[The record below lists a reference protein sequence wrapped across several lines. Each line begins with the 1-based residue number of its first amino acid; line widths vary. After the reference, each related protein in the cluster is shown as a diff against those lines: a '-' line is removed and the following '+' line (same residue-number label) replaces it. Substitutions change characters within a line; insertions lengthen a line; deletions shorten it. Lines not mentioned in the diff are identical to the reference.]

1 MYKYIIYDSLHF
13 LRYSMYVLPYVL
25 LFFSFTGTNWPSP
38 SYTLLVTGLCRFKIE
53 DLLQETPYYVARVKQ
68 LDKLSTVDKQGNY
81 IDRMISIILE
91 SQKKDI
97 FQISK
102 TPWIAALY
110 ICLLLVVDL
119 STSYFQHNG

>member
-1 MYKYIIYDSLHF
+1 
-13 LRYSMYVLPYVL
+13 MYVLLYVML
-25 LFFSFTGTNWPSP
+25 YFSFTGTNWPSP

-81 IDRMISIILE
+81 IHRMISIILE
-91 SQKKDI
+91 SQKKYI

-110 ICLLLVVDL
+110 TCLLLVVDL
-119 STSYFQHNG
+119 STSYF